1 MNKQA
6 FLEDPDLTND
16 QAMLFDHALL
26 QGKMGEMGEMGEI
39 NFTVGNLMALSAPG
53 KGMKKFVEG
62 RDENKVKV
70 YSENIKNNGPKLT
83 EEFIKIVKEIVN
95 YKENKDLDED
105 IKYIQKK
112 WPDKSK
118 KFTVP
123 EDFKERLKAE
133 IKNKRYREKPEKS
146 EKSEKSLLD
155 RIEDEIGLP
164 PGMSNKKEM
173 IEAIEGEI
181 DDSKKY
187 CVLQSL
193 GNNSIWDA
201 QNLGGFEIPTGSN
214 YLNIQG
220 EQMGEDNSIVSPT
233 VEGFVKKSIPDGGI
247 LFLCESALLFG
258 HEGHCGVVSKEGI
271 NHILV
276 HKDTK
281 YEKVYSAIWERD
293 EITVEVFNNDLSTG
307 KKEKED
313 ITKED
318 YCIFS
323 VRKEGSE
330 VAKVVVVHAND
341 KVAKKGEKKKWE
353 SFLQKCVGMDGNV
366 YVVGDTNV
374 TEEKTKT
381 NTTKFDPFKDN
392 SKYVENAIV
401 TGFNIIKKRVPGN
414 IWQNNQIYKFK
425 ETQERDGMVIL
436 TLKGSEGGEVGEVG
450 VGSGTDVD
458 VVGEVGEVGEGE
470 CEQDCAKGGRKRRR
484 RKTKKKRK
492 SKRKSKRKRKP
503 KRKSKRK
510 RKKRRTKK
518 R

>member
-16 QAMLFDHALL
+16 QAMLFYHALL

-95 YKENKDLDED
+95 YKVGDDENLNDN
-105 IKYIQKK
+105 IKYIQKN
-112 WPDKSK
+112 WPNK
-118 KFTVP
+118 P
-123 EDFKERLKAE
+123 EDFKTQLINE
-133 IKNKRYREKPEKS
+133 INNIDRYG
-146 EKSEKSLLD
+146 EKSLLD

-164 PGMSNKKEM
+164 PGMSASSCM
-173 IEAIEGEI
+173 TCAIEREI
-181 DDSKKY
+181 DASKKY
-187 CVLQSL
+187 YVLQSL

-436 TLKGSEGGEVGEVG
+436 TLKGS
-450 VGSGTDVD
+450 
-458 VVGEVGEVGEGE
+458 
-470 CEQDCAKGGRKRRR
+470 
-484 RKTKKKRK
+484 
-492 SKRKSKRKRKP
+492 
-503 KRKSKRK
+503 
-510 RKKRRTKK
+510 
-518 R
+518 